1 MRIEPIEVYSDA
13 TNAAIMRHPGRRF
26 PGLLVQGDTLHAM
39 SVTMSEICSAI
50 DARNP
55 MRSGAF
61 ELRDQLKAMVEHY
74 RKTLTEHRIE
84 LPYIDRAPE

>member
-26 PGLLVQGDTLHAM
+26 PGLLVQGDTLHTM
-39 SVTMSEICSAI
+39 SVRLSKVCAAM

-55 MRSGAF
+55 MRNDAL
-61 ELRDQLKAMVEHY
+61 ELRDQIKGLVEHY
-74 RKTLTEHRIE
+74 RKTLTDHGIE
-84 LPYIDRAPE
+84 LPYNDRASD